1 MNTTPDSPSE
11 SDPSKAE
18 AVPDAV
24 DPSPEAPSDKMARL
38 QDDVGHMVQAL
49 SEQVAELARE
59 AKRLSVEKS
68 GSTQDALAALA
79 DECSAYV
86 REKPLQSVAIAA
98 AAGALFALLLGR
110 RD

>member
-1 MNTTPDSPSE
+1 MKSTPHTPSGNE
-11 SDPSKAE
+11 QPLAAAASAAADQPAE
-18 AVPDAV
+18 ALA
-24 DPSPEAPSDKMARL
+24 DKTARL
-38 QDDVGHMVQAL
+38 QDDVGHLVQAL

-59 AKRLSVEKS
+59 AQRLGAAKS
-68 GSTQDALAALA
+68 DSTQDTLAALA

-98 AAGALFALLLGR
+98 AAGAVFALLLGR

>member
-1 MNTTPDSPSE
+1 MKTTHEPPNE
-11 SDPSKAE
+11 SGQPLADAASAAADQPAE
-18 AVPDAV
+18 ALANK
-24 DPSPEAPSDKMARL
+24 AARL
-38 QDDVGHMVQAL
+38 QDDVGQMVQAL

-59 AKRLSVEKS
+59 AQRLGAEKS
-68 GSTQDALAALA
+68 SSTQDTLAALA

-98 AAGALFALLLGR
+98 AAGAVFALLLGR

>member
-1 MNTTPDSPSE
+1 MKTTPKTQSE
-11 SDPSKAE
+11 SDQPLA
-18 AVPDAV
+18 DAASATT
-24 DPSPEAPSDKMARL
+24 DQPPEALSDKTARL
-38 QDDVGHMVQAL
+38 QDDVGRMVQAL

-59 AKRLSVEKS
+59 AKRLSAEKC
-68 GSTQDALAALA
+68 GTTQDTLAALA

-98 AAGALFALLLGR
+98 AAGAVFALLLGR

>member
-1 MNTTPDSPSE
+1 MKTTPHSQSKSE
-11 SDPSKAE
+11 QPLADAASAAADQPTE
-18 AVPDAV
+18 AL
-24 DPSPEAPSDKMARL
+24 SDKTARL

-59 AKRLSVEKS
+59 ARRLSIKKS
-68 GSTQDALAALA
+68 STTQDALAVLA

-86 REKPLQSVAIAA
+86 RGKPLQSVAIAA
-98 AAGALFALLLGR
+98 ATGALFALLLGR